1 MTSVDAY
8 LARVRRGMRGMDPRV
23 REDILKELRSH
34 LAESTAANG
43 GNVGLAVA
51 GMGEPGKVGREHK
64 SLYGYGLAYKVAFL
78 AVAVALAIPSVPVL
92 GVTEEAIAPYSL
104 SLPVL
109 GALMAWLLWTGAKA
123 GARVGLY
130 GGIAAC
136 VARLVTFDALVLVQP
151 GAFAV
156 AGGLVLFIVASLALI
171 PLAWIPGT
179 ARKAWRGPRAE
190 L

>member
-1 MTSVDAY
+1 MTSVDEY
-8 LARVRRGMRGMDPRV
+8 LARARRGMRGMDRRV

-109 GALMAWLLWTGAKA
+109 GALVAWLLWTGARA
-123 GARVGLY
+123 GAWVGLY
-130 GGIAAC
+130 AGIAGCA
-136 VARLVTFDALVLVQP
+136 ARLITFGAVALIQP
-151 GAFAV
+151 GASAIG
-156 AGGLVLFIVASLALI
+156 GGLALYLVASLSLI
-171 PLAWIPGT
+171 SLGWLPGT

>member
-8 LARVRRGMRGMDPRV
+8 LARVRRGMRGMDRRV
-23 REDILKELRSH
+23 REDILKELRGH
-34 LAESTAANG
+34 LAESTAANS

-51 GMGEPGKVGREHK
+51 GMGEPEKVGREYK

-78 AVAVALAIPSVPVL
+78 AVAVAIAIPSVPVL

-109 GALMAWLLWTGAKA
+109 AALMAWLLWTGARA
-123 GARVGLY
+123 GSWVGLY
-130 GGIAAC
+130 AGIAAC
-136 VARLVTFDALVLVQP
+136 AARLITLGAVALIQP

-156 AGGLVLFIVASLALI
+156 AGGLVLFIVASLSLI

-179 ARKAWRGPRAE
+179 ARTAWRGPRAE